1 MLGQLGNDPWLGTG
15 PAGEPKEEQRVPARV
30 RSVGYNGYLDRL
42 ASQQALAAPGDGGD
56 RGAAAAGDFCPA
68 GPAVGAQAR
77 NDAAIHVVE
86 RESGGCGHAMIEVC
100 GAGAG

>member
-15 PAGEPKEEQRVPARV
+15 PAGEPQEEQRVPARV

-56 RGAAAAGDFCPA
+56 RGAAAAGNFCPA
-68 GPAVGAQAR
+68 GPAIGAH
-77 NDAAIHVVE
+77 NDEIMGEVLGLKPAEI
-86 RESGGCGHAMIEVC
+86 ESLRQEGVL
-100 GAGAG
+100 